1 MLATQQGTCN
11 RKDERLPVALPINIE
26 NTQCITRDVS
36 ASGVF
41 FETNSTFM
49 IGAHVDFAIEFDS
62 PGGKLILKCNGE
74 IVRVEAKEGKTGVA
88 VKIVDSSMETSH

>member
-1 MLATQQGTCN
+1 MLATQQVTQN
-11 RKDERLPVALPINIE
+11 RREERLPVALPINIE

-41 FETNSTFM
+41 FETSSTFM

-74 IVRVEAKEGKTGVA
+74 IVRLEDKVGKTGVA
-88 VKIVDSSMETSH
+88 VKIIDSVMESPH